1 MGYLKMEGALPL
13 TGALLLQSPSLF
25 LEKLLIFLAVL
36 GWSGES
42 HLDKVRGVPSVN
54 PLSPPEGSSQP
65 DVCSFPCLVWL
76 AVVVQ
81 MCPSCI

>member
-13 TGALLLQSPSLF
+13 TGALLLLSPSLF

-36 GWSGES
+36 GWSGGS
-42 HLDKVRGVPSVN
+42 HLDRGVPRVN

-65 DVCSFPCLVWL
+65 DICSFPCLVWL